1 MTQPGSPYQ
10 RENQRSSQRS
20 KGDMKELISRVA
32 RWSGKHLSLVGALV
46 AGGLAIV
53 LYARTINF
61 GFFGDDPTGHFRWIE
76 NVPWTGWF
84 TSSPG
89 TFVRPLQF
97 IIYKLLWLIQGGYG
111 APGYHLVL
119 LILHVSNTLLV
130 GVFAG
135 TLSHRRSYGW
145 LAAILFTTFPLSHE
159 VVSEVDALCHPLLVL
174 WALLALVLFEHGRR
188 TGDRRYLWAVHPVL
202 FLALLT
208 HENGLMIPV
217 LILSLELIYYRPRS
231 ARGILHSPVPQ
242 YFVLPALFLVW
253 WAQIPKAA
261 TAAPHTLGTLSRNT
275 LPFLQ
280 VMAYP
285 LLPIARLDVTQWI
298 WLLAL
303 VGVSLILTFVAA
315 RASGLVQTWLFATAW
330 TAIAAVPAVL
340 FLNWDYLFGG
350 PRLYY
355 LASVGAALLWA
366 LLPTAVMGLARGSAA
381 RRWAFWGAGALL
393 ALAIT
398 LPPIPFIRCQLD
410 LFDQATRLVRLVSAQ
425 AGTAPAGKELIY
437 VNLPAFFI
445 SDAQHPSGCPP
456 NYPFVSTGV
465 GVFPA
470 YADLR
475 DFIRVNG
482 GPDLPARGVSIAEY
496 DPNWPPRYGEALPV
510 TSVRDTL
517 KHNQVYVFEIGT
529 WSLRELSAAWQPGA
543 EPVQAPLA
551 TFGDALSLVDAA
563 AQPRDASLVVTLQW
577 QVQEPPSQPLT
588 AFAHVYDREG
598 KLLAQHDGPLGRNDA
613 PADYA
618 PFSLWRP
625 DDKIQDVHTISLQSP
640 LRSDDYTIAVGL
652 YDPTTMKRLPALT
665 PEGAQLL
672 DNLYVMRP

>member
-1 MTQPGSPYQ
+1 V
-10 RENQRSSQRS
+10 REYS
-20 KGDMKELISRVA
+20 KVA
-32 RWSGKHLSLVGALV
+32 AAWLGEHRSLVGALAAV
-46 AGGLAIV
+46 GLAMV
-53 LYARTINF
+53 LYARTLNL

-76 NVPWTGWF
+76 SVPWTGWF

-97 IIYKLLWLIQGGYG
+97 ITYRLLWLIQGGYG

-119 LILHVSNTLLV
+119 LILHISNTLLV
-130 GVFAG
+130 GFLAS

-231 ARGILHSPVPQ
+231 ARGLLRSPVLQ

-261 TAAPHTLGTLSRNT
+261 IAAPHTLGTLSRNT

-285 LLPIARLDVTQWI
+285 VLPIARLNVTQWI

-303 VGVSLILTFVAA
+303 VGVSLTLTYVAA
-315 RASGLVQTWLFATAW
+315 RALGLVQTWLLAIAW

-340 FLNWDYLFGG
+340 FLDWDYLFGG

-366 LLPTAVMGLARGSAA
+366 LLPAAIIGLARGPAA
-381 RRWAFWGAGALL
+381 RRWTFRGAGVLL
-393 ALAIT
+393 ALAIA

-410 LFDQATRLVRLVSAQ
+410 LFDQATGLVRLVSAQ
-425 AGTAPAGKELIY
+425 AGAAPAGRELTY
-437 VNLPAFFI
+437 VNLPVFFI
-445 SDAQHPSGCPP
+445 SNAQHPGGCPP

-465 GVFPA
+465 GVFPP

-482 GPDLPARGVSIAEY
+482 GPDLPARGVAIAEY
-496 DPNWPPRYGEALPV
+496 DPNWPPRYGDALPV
-510 TSVRDTL
+510 TAVRDTL

-529 WSLRELSAAWQPGA
+529 WSLRDLSAAWQPDA
-543 EPVQAPLA
+543 PKVEAPLA
-551 TFGDALSLVDAA
+551 TFGDGLVLEDAA
-563 AQPRDASLVVTLQW
+563 VQQRAGDLVVTTHW
-577 QVQEPPSQPLT
+577 QVQRVPLQPLT
-588 AFAHVYDREG
+588 AFAHVYDRTG
-598 KLLAQHDGPLGRNDA
+598 KLLAQHDGPLSRNDA
-613 PADYA
+613 PGDYTPYA
-618 PFSLWRP
+618 LWQAGDR
-625 DDKIQDVHTISLQSP
+625 IQDVHTIALRTP
-640 LRSDDYTIAVGL
+640 LPTDGYAVAVGL
-652 YDPTTMKRLPALT
+652 YDPTTVKRLHALAPDGT
-665 PEGAQLL
+665 ALPN
-672 DNLYVMRP
+672 DLYVFGQ